1 MIDRERMRALA
12 AAQGVALSDLQLEQL
27 DRYADTLVEAN
38 QKMNLTAIVDRQGIE
53 EKHFLDSLL
62 LVPLL
67 PEGCK
72 SLIDVGTGAGFPG
85 VVAKVA
91 LPGLRLP
98 LLDSL
103 QKRVTFLEELS
114 AHLGFGGVTCLHG
127 RAEESGRDPALREQF
142 DVATA
147 RAVAELR
154 LLCELCLP
162 LVRVGGIFI
171 AMKGPSGREELAAS
185 GSAIEKLGGA
195 FSAEHETI
203 IRLGE
208 EHLCHPLFVIE
219 KCGHT
224 PTQYPRQFSK
234 IAKRPL

>member
-1 MIDRERMRALA
+1 M
-12 AAQGVALSDLQLEQL
+12 
-27 DRYADTLVEAN
+27 
-38 QKMNLTAIVDRQGIE
+38 
-53 EKHFLDSLL
+53 
-62 LVPLL
+62 
-67 PEGCK
+67 
-72 SLIDVGTGAGFPG
+72 
-85 VVAKVA
+85 
-91 LPGLRLP
+91 
-98 LLDSL
+98 
-103 QKRVTFLEELS
+103 
-114 AHLGFGGVTCLHG
+114 
-127 RAEESGRDPALREQF
+127 
-142 DVATA
+142 
-147 RAVAELR
+147 
-154 LLCELCLP
+154 LCELCLP
-162 LVRVGGIFI
+162 LVRVGGSFI